1 METAQILIIR
11 RSITT
16 LKLMIVAIMFLCNI
30 GCVSIMRIDGPYEG
44 KVVDAETGQPIVGAV
59 VHGTWYRAHP
69 GPGGASH
76 TYYDSYEMLT
86 GKNGEFSIPGQGLLM
101 LSMIEEMDVTIF
113 KAGYEQITPNVW
125 RGLKSYRLRNKII
138 WDGNKAT
145 FRLKRLSME
154 ERRKRLISMPV
165 LEPGRNQKLLRQESN
180 SENIEIERPSSSLY
194 PLED

>member
-1 METAQILIIR
+1 MKRILCTILI
-11 RSITT
+11 SIVLLVCT
-16 LKLMIVAIMFLCNI
+16 
-30 GCVSIMRIDGPYEG
+30 GCVSTLRVDGPYEG

-59 VHGTWYRAHP
+59 VHGTWYKAHP

-86 GKNGEFSIPGQGLLM
+86 GKNGEFSIPGQGLLV

-125 RGLKSYRLRNKII
+125 RGLKSYRLRDKIV
-138 WDGNKAT
+138 WDGNRAT

-154 ERRKRLISMPV
+154 ERRKRFISIPVSEPDNKLKLIWIENNKENTELGLPSNTLHPV
-165 LEPGRNQKLLRQESN
+165 E
-180 SENIEIERPSSSLY
+180 
-194 PLED
+194 